1 MKSDNII
8 YSFEKYY
15 EVVSRVKCIE
25 ELMQFANERYE
36 HYSKFQKEASEN
48 PFPSEMNEEFVE
60 KITTLHM
67 SDQYLEFMK
76 FLTEITKEAQ
86 KEMHKMADPAVKFR
100 EDHAQNS

>member
-1 MKSDNII
+1 
-8 YSFEKYY
+8 
-15 EVVSRVKCIE
+15 
-25 ELMQFANERYE
+25 
-36 HYSKFQKEASEN
+36 
-48 PFPSEMNEEFVE
+48 MNEEFVE